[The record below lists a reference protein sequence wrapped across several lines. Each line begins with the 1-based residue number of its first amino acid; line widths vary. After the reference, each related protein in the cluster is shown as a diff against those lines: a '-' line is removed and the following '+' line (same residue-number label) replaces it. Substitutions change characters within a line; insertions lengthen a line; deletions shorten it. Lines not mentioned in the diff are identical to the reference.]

1 MAQQRLLFDTSPVFL
16 LLFLILSIGA
26 AWLLYQND
34 HSWGR
39 RVNLLLAFIRGSA
52 IFLLLVL
59 LLGPF
64 VRQVRNIYE
73 KPVFVILQDN
83 SLSVKSGV
91 DSAKRTALNQSI
103 TALGSQLENDGYES
117 YRMTLDGETD
127 GPVTYQEKNSDLN
140 QALHKVATRFEGKE
154 IGGVLLASDGIY
166 NSGVSPLYSTFNFPI
181 YTLGIG
187 DSVARPDIAIRN
199 LNYNRI
205 AYQGNRFPLQ
215 AEVSTVGFSGHPI
228 TLTVE
233 QQGKIVARM
242 TKTPGSDP
250 FLVFDFLLDADK
262 AGLERINV
270 SAERIPQEYHTDNNS
285 ATAFVEVVEGK
296 KKILVVAPA
305 PNPDIKA
312 LKAVIDKNQ
321 NYSFLLEIPGVRELN
336 QEQLKPENLDLVVLY
351 QSPDGMGKTTA
362 LFDQYL
368 QSHLPLL
375 FVLGR
380 QSNFVQLQRAQVPI
394 SLEVTPGQY
403 DQVTPIVNSVFSHFN
418 LKPEDEDIF
427 SVFPPVSVPFGK
439 MRLSLSAA
447 PLLFQRIGSV
457 STDKPLLAV
466 DTWNDRRIGIMLG
479 EGFWQ
484 WRLNE
489 FLHNENSDAFDEVFG
504 KLLQY
509 LSTQD
514 EQSKFKCYPL
524 QREFSDS
531 EPVVFEA
538 QIYNDVYEPVY
549 GNTIHIEI
557 QNEAGKKQQ
566 FEYVT
571 SPVAPRYEMNAM
583 PEGVYTYVAKTDI
596 NGKPSQVHGE
606 FLVVASQLEMQN
618 LTADFGLLR
627 RLSAQTG
634 GHFYHPGQLNEL
646 TTALDKSKAIST
658 LHSETY
664 FDSLINLKWLFW
676 ILLIWIAAEWFLRKY
691 LGAY

>member
-1 MAQQRLLFDTSPVFL
+1 M
-16 LLFLILSIGA
+16 LSIGA
-26 AWLLYQND
+26 AWLLYQSD

-39 RVNLLLAFIRGSA
+39 RINLLLAFIRGSA
-52 IFLLLVL
+52 IFFLLVL

-64 VRQVRNIYE
+64 VRQVRDIYE

-83 SLSVKSGV
+83 SLSIKSGV
-91 DSAKRTALNQSI
+91 DSTHRLSLNQNLTALS
-103 TALGSQLENDGYES
+103 SQLGNDGYDS
-117 YRMTLDGETD
+117 YRMTLDGEEK
-127 GPVTYQEKNSDLN
+127 GPITYGEKNSDLN
-140 QALHKVATRFEGKE
+140 QALHKIATRFEGKR
-154 IGGVLLASDGIY
+154 IDGVLLATDGIY
-166 NSGVSPLYSTFNFPI
+166 NSGISPLYSTFNFPI

-215 AEVSTVGFSGHPI
+215 AEVSTVGFSGHPV

-242 TKTPGSDP
+242 TKTPDNNP

-270 SAERIPQEYHTDNNS
+270 SAEKIPQEYHTENNT

-312 LKAVIDKNQ
+312 LKAVVDKNQ
-321 NYSFLLEIPGVRELN
+321 NYSYLLEIPGVKELN
-336 QEQLKPENLDLVVLY
+336 EEQLKPENLDLVILY
-351 QSPDGMGKTTA
+351 QSPDGLGKTTA
-362 LFDQYL
+362 LFDRYV

-375 FVLGR
+375 LVLGR

-403 DQVTPIVNSVFSHFN
+403 DEVTPIVNSVFSHFN
-418 LKPEDEDIF
+418 INPDDADIF
-427 SVFPPVSVPFGK
+427 SAYPPVSVPFGK
-439 MRLSLSAA
+439 VRLSLSAA
-447 PLLFQRIGSV
+447 PLLFQRVGSV

-466 DTWNDRRIGIMLG
+466 DTWNDRRIGFMLG

-489 FLHNENSDAFDEVFG
+489 FLRNENSDGFDEVFG

-509 LSTQD
+509 LSTRD

-524 QREFSDS
+524 QPEFSDA

-538 QIYNDVYEPVY
+538 QVYNDVYEPVY

-571 SPVAPRYEMNAM
+571 SPVVARYEMNAM
-583 PEGVYTYVAKTDI
+583 PEGVYTYSAETEI

-606 FLVVASQLEMQN
+606 FLVVASQLEMQD

-627 RLSAQTG
+627 RLAAQTG
-634 GHFYHPGQLNEL
+634 GHFYRPDQLGEL
-646 TTALDKSKAIST
+646 AKTLGKSRAVST

-664 FDSLINLKWLFW
+664 FDSLVNLKWLFW
-676 ILLIWIAAEWFLRKY
+676 ILLVWIAAEWFLRKY